1 MAVAGPSGLC
11 SVLPALGR
19 PEGVALIAEALA
31 GCADPDQ
38 SMA

>member
-1 MAVAGPSGLC
+1 MAVAGPSGFC

-31 GCADPDQ
+31 DCADPDQ
-38 SMA
+38 

>member
-19 PEGVALIAEALA
+19 PEGVVLIAEALV
-31 GCADPDQ
+31 GWADSD
-38 SMA
+38 